1 MAPDHRQKLAGRA
14 ALPAAAPQ
22 SVERPMSGT
31 VMSRR
36 HVLTAGLGIGAT
48 ILWGGRIG
56 ASHANQHGSPPVSA
70 GSGNPTGIPPESAS
84 LIEPEVRQ
92 SAGGQLRTT
101 LRVRYAYQDI
111 GGYRLHLRSYDGTTP
126 GPTLRARPGD
136 VLRIRL
142 VNELP
147 PNRDPLPHDHN
158 LPNRLNTT
166 NFHTHGLH
174 VSPDGIADNVLR
186 DMEPGQTYEIE
197 VPIPASHPP
206 GTYWYHPHR
215 HGSAN
220 VHVASG
226 MAGAL
231 ILEGDFANVPQI
243 ARARERV
250 LLLQQLAFDAFG
262 TVESFDTVWPK
273 QAARLFT
280 VNGQVEPTITMRPGE
295 VQRWRVIH
303 AGFHDSTPIGL
314 DNHVLHEIA
323 ADGIALPGV
332 RTQDSILVVP
342 GQRTDVLVQ
351 AEAPGTYALRSL
363 PFDQG
368 EGPNRTWVLAH
379 VVVGGEPLPM
389 ELPTALPSGPLAAIR
404 AEELTG
410 TRQITFS
417 TRSPATGGDDFRE
430 FRFMVDHRLFDH
442 NRIDHRIRLCAVE
455 EWTIVNL
462 DEADHPFHI
471 HTNPF
476 LVTRIDGVTL
486 AEPVW
491 RDTVNVRGHGSVTL
505 RSRFQ
510 DFTGR
515 FVLHCHILN
524 HEEIGMMQLIE
535 VYK

>member
-1 MAPDHRQKLAGRA
+1 
-14 ALPAAAPQ
+14 
-22 SVERPMSGT
+22 MSGT
-31 VMSRR
+31 VISRR
-36 HVLTAGLGIGAT
+36 RVLTAGLGIGAM
-48 ILWGGRIG
+48 LWVGRTGG
-56 ASHANQHGSPPVSA
+56 ASHSHQHGSPPLST
-70 GSGNPTGIPPESAS
+70 GGGNPAGTPPESAL
-84 LIEPEVRQ
+84 LIDPEVRR

-111 GGYRLHLRSYDGTTP
+111 GGYRLHPRSYDGMTP

-166 NFHTHGLH
+166 NLHTHGLH

-220 VHVASG
+220 VQVASG

-243 ARARERV
+243 FRARERV
-250 LLLQQLAFDAFG
+250 LILQQLAFDALG

-280 VNGQVEPTITMRPGE
+280 VNGQLGPTIAMRPGE
-295 VQRWRVIH
+295 VQRWRIIH

-314 DNHVLHEIA
+314 DYHVLHEIA
-323 ADGIALPGV
+323 SDGIALPGV

-351 AEAPGTYALRSL
+351 AGAPQSVPGHAHRRSGAGGAGLGGHRERAGPRQRDAALSL
-363 PFDQG
+363 RG
-368 EGPNRTWVLAH
+368 LHGPLR
-379 VVVGGEPLPM
+379 P
-389 ELPTALPSGPLAAIR
+389 ALPHPEPRGAA
-404 AEELTG
+404 
-410 TRQITFS
+410 
-417 TRSPATGGDDFRE
+417 
-430 FRFMVDHRLFDH
+430 
-442 NRIDHRIRLCAVE
+442 
-455 EWTIVNL
+455 
-462 DEADHPFHI
+462 
-471 HTNPF
+471 
-476 LVTRIDGVTL
+476 
-486 AEPVW
+486 
-491 RDTVNVRGHGSVTL
+491 
-505 RSRFQ
+505 
-510 DFTGR
+510 
-515 FVLHCHILN
+515 
-524 HEEIGMMQLIE
+524 
-535 VYK
+535 